1 MRRILY
7 KKYNSLRKPCF
18 RLSTQIVEEDGV
30 RYVEKA
36 AMCPEAKVC
45 LDRIMDNYE
54 TVRSVYKSIKPVGV
68 KRTGDVLRFDFVKG
82 DNFLKDIDFENDAFD
97 SIVEKLNNAFHS
109 MFDYRPEYVQRF
121 VMTDKFREV
130 FPDCEVSEERKA
142 FSISN
147 IDAIFGNFVVA
158 GDGVYSIDYEWMM
171 DFPIPS
177 DYIKFRSLLYLYNE
191 KRVYFINRDI
201 KQADLFAAFDFS
213 DEDKELFL
221 KMEEGFQLYVHGE
234 DRKYIYTENY
244 KKSSK
249 TLDEMK
255 NDYLIQ
261 IARIK
266 EDSRLKIEDLSVRL
280 EVSDKDNEKKQLH
293 IDNLSKKNSKL
304 ANEVVLLK
312 RQLEKLN
319 YQMENEKFSRDKQL
333 YLKQQQ
339 LDSYSRA
346 LKNPIQY
353 AALAKQKLDR
363 YTYFHKGDEKV
374 LEERRRMEEIGKY
387 TYLYGDLEKEYER
400 DMDFET
406 RLDDYEKWMEKYEK
420 HEPVGELSY
429 SPLITLIIPA
439 KQENAEA
446 LAETINSVSAMKY
459 ENYELYVALEGSQA
473 EEGFQLPETFAS
485 NDKLHIVY
493 TGERS
498 GKAASINMVLSMSDG
513 EFFTIIEAG
522 DTLDENALSEMVR
535 LLNNDDSYDYIYSD
549 EDSINSEGKRKRPM
563 FKPDWSPDT
572 FMSFQFT
579 GHMGLYKKSTVENLG
594 VFSEDYENAFEYDM
608 ILRIADSSDNIG
620 HVSEILY
627 HKKETAEEEE
637 KDKEWDAD
645 LAGSEDVS
653 RPDIPDVVRHLSPEE
668 LAEVAKI
675 KEAALARRKVKGETF
690 VNEKLGQVGVNYS
703 PENDPL
709 VSIIIPSKDNYDIL
723 KRCVESIDSITGY
736 KNYEIILIDNG
747 SNEENHKKYDEL
759 SKKFGIRYIYE
770 EMPFN
775 FSRMCNIGA
784 AAAKGEILLFLNDDT
799 EVLDEEWLGL
809 MAGHAMQPHVGA
821 VGAKLLYPNGIQIQ
835 HAGVVFINSGPSHV
849 LVGINDHELQYMN
862 RNRMDYNYMA
872 VTGACLMVSKDKY
885 YEVGG
890 FDEDLAVAYN
900 DIDLCLKFI
909 EQGYYNVVK
918 NDVILIHHESV
929 SRGDDS
935 KDEAK
940 FERLS
945 NERKQMYRRHPLIN
959 GGDMCYN
966 KNLDPNSVYF
976 KFDMSVATG
985 YKKVAPSDI
994 TEERAQYQWSIDETI
1009 TDAKKITISGWA
1021 FIKGYESTNE
1031 LNIKILLT
1039 KDDSMYL
1046 MDTIRRYRGDV
1057 SRLFIEESDVRFT
1070 GFYLSAF
1077 LEDMEPGTYSISI
1090 ITEKGRM
1097 DTEKKIRIY

>member
-7 KKYNSLRKPCF
+7 KKYNSLRKPEF
-18 RLSTQIVEEDGV
+18 RLFTQIVEEDGT
-30 RYVEKA
+30 RFVEKG
-36 AMCPEAKVC
+36 AMCPEALSC
-45 LDRIMDNYE
+45 LDRMTDNYD
-54 TVRSVYKSIKPVGV
+54 TVRSIYKSVKPVGV
-68 KRTGDVLRFDFVKG
+68 ERKGDVLRFDFIKG
-82 DNFLKDIDFENDAFD
+82 DNFLKDIDFENDPFDDIVVKLGSAFD
-97 SIVEKLNNAFHS
+97 K
-109 MFDYRPEYVQRF
+109 MFDYRPEYIQRF

-158 GDGVYSIDYEWMM
+158 EDGVYSIDYEWMM

-191 KRVYFINRDI
+191 KRVYFQNRDVR
-201 KQADLFAAFDFS
+201 QADLFAAFDFT
-213 DEDKELFL
+213 DDDKELFL
-221 KMEEGFQLYVHGE
+221 KMEEGFQQYVHGE
-234 DRKYIYTENY
+234 GRKYIYTENY

-255 NDYLIQ
+255 HDYLRR

-293 IDNLSKKNSKL
+293 IDNLSEKNSKL
-304 ANEVVLLK
+304 ANEVVYLK
-312 RQLEKLN
+312 RQLERLN

-333 YLKQQQ
+333 YLKQKQ

-353 AALAKQKLDR
+353 ASLAKQKLDR

-406 RLDDYEKWMEKYEK
+406 RPDDYEKWIEKFEK
-420 HEPVGELSY
+420 HEPCGELSFA
-429 SPLITLIIPA
+429 PLITLMIPA
-439 KQENAEA
+439 GKAA
-446 LAETINSVSAMKY
+446 AADIAVSINSVAALKY
-459 ENYELYVALEGSQA
+459 DNYELYVSVEGSED
-473 EEGFQLPETFAS
+473 EESLQIPGLS
-485 NDKLHIVY
+485 GLNDKLHIIH
-493 TGERS
+493 TGENR
-498 GKAASINMVLSMSDG
+498 GKAAICNALLKESKG
-513 EFFTIIEAG
+513 EYFAILEAG
-522 DTLDENALSEMVR
+522 DTLDENALSQMAG
-535 LLNNDDSYDYIYSD
+535 LLGTDDSYVFIYSD
-549 EDSINSEGKRKRPM
+549 EDSINSEGKRRRPM

-572 FMSFQFT
+572 FLSFNYT
-579 GHMGLYKKSTVENLG
+579 GHLGLFKKLAVEETGGFN
-594 VFSEDYENAFEYDM
+594 EEYEKAYEYDM
-608 ILRIADSSDNIG
+608 LLRIADESANIG

-627 HKKETAEEEE
+627 HKKETAAEEEI
-637 KDKEWDAD
+637 DAEWAGD

-653 RPDIPDVVRHLSPEE
+653 RPDIPDVVKRLDASMLEE
-668 LAEVAKI
+668 VQRS
-675 KEAALARRKVKGETF
+675 KEAYLKKNGIEGTTYID
-690 VNEKLGQVGVNYS
+690 EKLCQVGISYAAKD
-703 PENDPL
+703 DPL

-723 KRCVESIDSITGY
+723 KRCIDSIEDKTEY
-736 KNYEIILIDNG
+736 KNYEIILVDNG
-747 SNEENHKKYDEL
+747 SNEENRKKYDEL
-759 SKKFGIRYIYE
+759 SNKFGIRYIYE
-770 EMPFN
+770 NMPFN
-775 FSRMCNIGA
+775 FSKMCGIGA
-784 AAAKGEILLFLNDDT
+784 SAAKGEILLFLNDDT
-799 EVLDEEWLGL
+799 EVLDEKWLEL
-809 MAGHAMQPHVGA
+809 MTGHAMQPHVGA
-821 VGAKLLYPNGIQIQ
+821 VGAKLLYPNRIQIQ

-849 LVGINDHELQYMN
+849 LVGIDDSKLQYFN

-872 VTGACLMVSKDKY
+872 VTGACLMVSRDKY

-890 FDEDLAVAYN
+890 FDEELAVAYN
-900 DIDLCLKFI
+900 DIDFCLKLV

-935 KDEAK
+935 KDAAK

-945 NERKQMYRRHPLIN
+945 TERKQMYRRHPLIN

-976 KFDMSVATG
+976 KFNMSVSTD

-994 TEERAQYQWSIDETI
+994 TGEKVQYQWSIDEAI
-1009 TDAKKITISGWA
+1009 VDAKKITISGWA

-1039 KDDSMYL
+1039 KDDTMYL

-1070 GFYLSAF
+1070 GYYMSAF
-1077 LEDMEPGTYSISI
+1077 LSDIEPGTYSISI
-1090 ITEKGRM
+1090 VTEKGRM
-1097 DTEKKIRIY
+1097 DTERKVRIY